1 MAAFFLS
8 CNWYHCGG
16 DWKGEGY
23 QESILHGIMQVPIPN
38 SLIEENSA
46 IYEENW
52 IFSVNL
58 NVNRF
63 TFSIFLTVR

>member
-1 MAAFFLS
+1 
-8 CNWYHCGG
+8 
-16 DWKGEGY
+16 
-23 QESILHGIMQVPIPN
+23 MQVPIPN

-46 IYEENW
+46 VYEENW

-63 TFSIFLTVR
+63 TFSIFDCQIIKIVV

>member
-8 CNWYHCGG
+8 CNWYQCGE

-23 QESILHGIMQVPIPN
+23 QESILHSIMQVPIPN

-52 IFSVNL
+52 IFGVNL